1 MSYFSKNLERKGPSL
16 GVIQPTRPH
25 ECSPHAP
32 NYEDSRR
39 DMKTRAMRP
48 REMRG
53 NWPKAF
59 TSSKINTKHFS
70 SRPRMFGVFQHHP
83 QENQRKENLL
93 SDSGAPV
100 HMLSRKDLNSA
111 DMETVRVPRNLQ
123 RS

>member
-1 MSYFSKNLERKGPSL
+1 MPR
-16 GVIQPTRPH
+16 
-25 ECSPHAP
+25 

-39 DMKTRAMRP
+39 DLKTRAMCPWRCV
-48 REMRG
+48 G
-53 NWPKAF
+53 NWPKAC

-83 QENQRKENLL
+83 KENQRKENLL

-111 DMETVRVPRNLQ
+111 DVDVRVSRSLQ
-123 RS
+123 TVVTASEEVANERRRE